1 MALAAER
8 FHAAGQKA
16 RSQRT
21 ETDCQAMTFAS
32 LVAHLGTLY
41 KHEVTPYVGKV
52 QEGFAVLG
60 GKPEAQAL
68 ASQL

>member
-1 MALAAER
+1 
-8 FHAAGQKA
+8 
-16 RSQRT
+16 
-21 ETDCQAMTFAS
+21 MTFAS